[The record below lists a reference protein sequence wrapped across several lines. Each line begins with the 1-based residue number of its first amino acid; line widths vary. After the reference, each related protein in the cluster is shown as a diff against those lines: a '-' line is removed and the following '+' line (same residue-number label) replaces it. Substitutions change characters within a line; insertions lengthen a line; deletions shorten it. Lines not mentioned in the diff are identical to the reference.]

1 MPSDQL
7 SLTFASLADPTRRAI
22 LERLAAGDAMPSELA
37 EPFSI
42 SAPAVSRHLR
52 VLEQA
57 GLIARGRDAQWRPC
71 RLQAGPLKQVAD
83 WVQRFGR
90 FWDANLDDPQVM
102 QNKEQ
107 DGPRNEGG
115 DSSQSREFVATRVF
129 EATAEA
135 VFQAWTDPVQMARWW
150 GPHGFTNPICE
161 MDARTGGAWRIVMLG
176 PDGAQHPA
184 QGVFR
189 EIEKP
194 QRLVMTINHSEL
206 PEQWHDLVNPDRD
219 KSQPKPGLEAITTVT
234 FQERG
239 GKTTLTITLLFEST
253 PVRDALRRLGMVEGW
268 SQSLER
274 LERLLAHA

>member
-7 SLTFASLADPTRRAI
+7 SLTFAALADPTRRAI

-83 WVQRFGR
+83 WVQRFRR
-90 FWDANLDDPQVM
+90 FWDKNLD
-102 QNKEQ
+102 EQ
-107 DGPRNEGG
+107 HVPRNEGG

-129 EATAEA
+129 DATAEA
-135 VFQAWTDPVQMARWW
+135 VFQAWAYPVQMAQWW
-150 GPHGFTNPICE
+150 GPHGFTNLICE
-161 MDARTGGAWRIVMLG
+161 MDVQPGGAWRIVMLG
-176 PDGAQHPA
+176 PDGVQHPA
-184 QGVFR
+184 KGVFR
-189 EIEKP
+189 EVEKP
-194 QRLVMTINHSEL
+194 QRLVMTLNHSEL
-206 PEQWHDLVNPDRD
+206 PEQWHDLVNPYRD

-234 FQERG
+234 FQERD

-253 PVRDALRRLGMVEGW
+253 AVRDALRKIAMAEGW